1 MSYLDVALRNIAGR
15 MPATFRDNNMRGTD
29 PVPQKTGLRI
39 LATGTASSGVKDA
52 LFEVNTPSIAAAE
65 FGADSELVRIMDQVL
80 AQNATADLQL
90 MRVGAFPGHVIIS
103 KPMATDSKEQE
114 TLIRISPRIS
124 TQSNSSLNQ
133 TATFDSL
140 KVILAPYEESGIVR
154 QRVLIFN
161 ATTSA
166 AVFDSEDKVVA
177 GGSSI
182 FDLEL
187 NVPVGTVIV
196 SSGLVQDDGTLT
208 DSVADLSARLSWAV
222 GTLGVT
228 LTALDEDAL
237 KAVSTINN
245 AEDTSFTNELV
256 VSKHAALTKN
266 KSLNHN
272 QRYYANELAY
282 QYVDTIRPDIIYCE
296 GCAADTPSVEID
308 DLGSDT
314 ERQLWESSYLG
325 KMWKADFEGKPY
337 SFMFARSNPFSAAN
351 VASTITTSST
361 LGGGKVLACT
371 FSYSGAQKAIG
382 DLQALVDVHVEV
394 VDGGVVAPSVECF
407 PTLKGDIEVHITAST
422 TTINAGTIVSTPFFS
437 VKLAGTNL
445 VDGDKFNV
453 RPLPLLVDGATIY
466 RTLGKQN
473 FVLTPWAL
481 GQEPVPEAVIAR
493 LLDIPADP
501 AQAVSLVA
509 ANSEVREISF
519 LHQSAFNAYRAS
531 TNYSQSLA
539 IVPTSRPNNLTA
551 RGFSVWAG
559 NPAKYS
565 VDTTTGK
572 LVVTENGT
580 GILGYKL
587 LSGHTS
593 YRNGE
598 AFGGIVL
605 TRGEDLPSELP
616 YGIDDTDEALDSLGK
631 PIDLGKHVVV
641 VGQYSQF
648 ADPFYKYIGSSFA
661 QRASYS
667 ASVGPMIAARVA
679 TLDPGTEP
687 IGPTLGALTLANE
700 SAQISPS
707 VLNNLAALR
716 VCMVSNGYISS
727 IYTSAL
733 PTSDY
738 RKLSSIMSA
747 NFLVGAVRRE
757 CTSVI
762 GQAYSDAQVQ
772 SLKARLDGLSRS
784 AVALGYAQT
793 MSVSLSASQ
802 LDRINGVLRA
812 SIRFIPPM
820 SIEEVSIDITLDAPS
835 TGI

>member
-1 MSYLDVALRNIAGR
+1 
-15 MPATFRDNNMRGTD
+15 
-29 PVPQKTGLRI
+29 
-39 LATGTASSGVKDA
+39 
-52 LFEVNTPSIAAAE
+52 
-65 FGADSELVRIMDQVL
+65 
-80 AQNATADLQL
+80 
-90 MRVGAFPGHVIIS
+90 
-103 KPMATDSKEQE
+103 
-114 TLIRISPRIS
+114 
-124 TQSNSSLNQ
+124 
-133 TATFDSL
+133 
-140 KVILAPYEESGIVR
+140 
-154 QRVLIFN
+154 
-161 ATTSA
+161 
-166 AVFDSEDKVVA
+166 
-177 GGSSI
+177 
-182 FDLEL
+182 
-187 NVPVGTVIV
+187 
-196 SSGLVQDDGTLT
+196 
-208 DSVADLSARLSWAV
+208 
-222 GTLGVT
+222 
-228 LTALDEDAL
+228 
-237 KAVSTINN
+237 
-245 AEDTSFTNELV
+245 
-256 VSKHAALTKN
+256 
-266 KSLNHN
+266 
-272 QRYYANELAY
+272 
-282 QYVDTIRPDIIYCE
+282 
-296 GCAADTPSVEID
+296 
-308 DLGSDT
+308 
-314 ERQLWESSYLG
+314 
-325 KMWKADFEGKPY
+325 
-337 SFMFARSNPFSAAN
+337 
-351 VASTITTSST
+351 
-361 LGGGKVLACT
+361 
-371 FSYSGAQKAIG
+371 
-382 DLQALVDVHVEV
+382 
-394 VDGGVVAPSVECF
+394 
-407 PTLKGDIEVHITAST
+407 
-422 TTINAGTIVSTPFFS
+422 
-437 VKLAGTNL
+437 
-445 VDGDKFNV
+445 
-453 RPLPLLVDGATIY
+453 
-466 RTLGKQN
+466 
-473 FVLTPWAL
+473 
-481 GQEPVPEAVIAR
+481 
-493 LLDIPADP
+493 
-501 AQAVSLVA
+501 
-509 ANSEVREISF
+509 
-519 LHQSAFNAYRAS
+519 
-531 TNYSQSLA
+531 
-539 IVPTSRPNNLTA
+539 LTA

-835 TGI
+835 AGI

>member
-166 AVFDSEDKVVA
+166 AVFDSEDKIVA

-196 SSGLVQDDGTLT
+196 SSGLVTNNALT
-208 DSVADLSARLSWAV
+208 DSIADLSARLSWAV
-222 GTLGVT
+222 SSLGVT
-228 LTALDEDAL
+228 LTALAKANL

-245 AEDTSFTNELV
+245 AVETTFTSELV

-296 GCAADTPSVEID
+296 GCAADTASVEID

-351 VASTITTSST
+351 VASTVTTSST

-371 FSYSGAQKAIG
+371 FSYSVAQKAIG

-394 VDGGVVAPSVECF
+394 KGGVVAPELEYF
-407 PTLKGDIEVHITAST
+407 PTLKGDIEVHITASAT
-422 TTINAGTIVSTPFFS
+422 LINAGTLVSTPFFS
-437 VKLAGTNL
+437 VELKGTSLANN
-445 VDGDKFNV
+445 DKFNV
-453 RPLPLLVDGATIY
+453 RPLPLLVDEAQTY
-466 RTLGKQN
+466 RALGKQN

-493 LLDIPADP
+493 LLDIPVDP
-501 AQAVSLVA
+501 TQSVSLVA

-700 SAQISPS
+700 SLQISPS

-835 TGI
+835 AGI